1 VIQEVFTRYAFLGEL
16 ALVIAFMAFAGVL
29 LHLFLERKSPRWH
42 HDARLPL
49 DDEAAPAGGVKEAVQ

>member
-1 VIQEVFTRYAFLGEL
+1 MIQEVFVRYAFLGQL

-29 LHLFLERKSPRWH
+29 LHLFLERKSPRWQ

-49 DDEAAPAGGVKEAVQ
+49 DEATPARGAKETVQ